1 LCSLCASAE
10 FWIVSKVLNVTYN
23 TIVETTYEFL
33 SDHIGIMIVVQK
45 RLKIVRLEIKYRP
58 TLLLDTLTMKQLTTS
73 LPDK

>member
-1 LCSLCASAE
+1 MCASAE

-33 SDHIGIMIVVQK
+33 SDHIGIMTVVQK

>member
-1 LCSLCASAE
+1 
-10 FWIVSKVLNVTYN
+10 VSKVLNVTYN

-33 SDHIGIMIVVQK
+33 SDHIGIMTVVQK